1 MNMDMRRRVN
11 SLSEH
16 HRGRVDR
23 YRGKQAAQ
31 LQGLIHTLII
41 LVLIGIIP
49 VTAWAAEG
57 RGYLDVTGGYKTG
70 SFGTPTKS
78 ELFYFSPA
86 LGYVTPGYDAS
97 ITIPYLFQS
106 NTTAGQATTEDGI
119 GDVLLHGGLVFLPE
133 TKDGYSL
140 YGSAS
145 IKLPTADKEKG
156 LGTGETD
163 IGGFLSAGKRID
175 DNRFTLSAGYIIV
188 GSPAGVNFN
197 NVYVFDFGYARIFSL
212 TELLAWYEQRGA
224 MVSGAKDPQE
234 INVGFFHILNRD
246 YSIKGSTF
254 VGLNNGG
261 PDFGLNLGIVR
272 WF

>member
-1 MNMDMRRRVN
+1 VN
-11 SLSEH
+11 GLKEPDKS
-16 HRGRVDR
+16 G
-23 YRGKQAAQ
+23 GKLPAE
-31 LQGLIHTLII
+31 GLGMIHTLF
-41 LVLIGIIP
+41 VLILIVLLP
-49 VTAWAAEG
+49 VAARAAEG
-57 RGYLDVTGGYKTG
+57 RGYLDITGGYKTG

-86 LGYVTPGYDAS
+86 LGYVTPGYDVS

-106 NTTAGQATTEDGI
+106 NTTAGQTTTEDGI
-119 GDVLLHGGLVFLPE
+119 GDILLHGGLVFIPE

-145 IKLPTADKEKG
+145 IKLPTADKDKG

-163 IGGFLSAGKRID
+163 LGGYLSAGKRMG

-188 GSPAGVNFN
+188 GSPSGINYN
-197 NVYVFDFGYARIFSL
+197 NVYVFDIGYTRIFRL
-212 TELLAWYEQRGA
+212 TELLFWYESRGA
-224 MVSGAKDPQE
+224 VVSGAKNPQE
-234 INVGFFHILNRD
+234 LNVGFFHILNRD